1 MTKKP
6 VVGIILTHF
15 HADHAYGTAGEL
27 FGAKTSKS
35 ITNRIFFNVFPSEFL
50 RGRQEGE
57 VEIFAHDSFPT
68 YFRQVTL
75 RHMLINESY
84 VNHMNPNSTGDG
96 CTFPNNLP
104 SSSPSGF
111 QKM

>member
-27 FGAKTSKS
+27 FEGKTSKR
-35 ITNRIFFNVFPSEFL
+35 IKNRIFLKKCFSSEFL
-50 RGRQEGE
+50 RGREEGE

-75 RHMLINESY
+75 S
-84 VNHMNPNSTGDG
+84 
-96 CTFPNNLP
+96 
-104 SSSPSGF
+104 
-111 QKM
+111 